1 MKVIGLTGGIG
12 SGKSCVLEIFKKIG
26 ISTYSADESAK
37 KLISS
42 DKKII
47 YSIKQLFG
55 EDIYY
60 ENELN
65 SKLVSKIVFKD
76 KEKLKS
82 LNSII
87 HPAVA
92 KDFDNFCFKH
102 RDESYIVKEA
112 AIIFETKSEN
122 LFNKI
127 IYVKAPKEIRIDR
140 VMHRDNLSR
149 DDVLNRIQN
158 QINETSIIDKCD
170 FIIDNI
176 NFTELEKK
184 VLEIHST
191 FICLTE
197 LL

>member
-1 MKVIGLTGGIG
+1 MKIIGLTGGIG
-12 SGKSCVLEIFKKIG
+12 SGKSSVLEIFKKIG
-26 ISTYSADESAK
+26 ISTYNADESAK

-55 EDIYY
+55 EDIYD

-65 SKLVSKIVFKD
+65 SKLVSKIVFND

-87 HPAVA
+87 HPEIA
-92 KDFDNFCFKH
+92 KDFDNFCLEH
-102 RDESYIVKEA
+102 RNESYVVKEA
-112 AIIFETKSEN
+112 AIIFETKTEN
-122 LFNKI
+122 LFHKI
-127 IYVKAPKEIRIDR
+127 IYIKAPKEIRIDR
-140 VMHRDNLSR
+140 VMQRDNLSR
-149 DDVLNRIQN
+149 DDVLNRIKN

-176 NFTELEKK
+176 NYNKLEEK
-184 VLEIHST
+184 VLEIHNAL
-191 FICLTE
+191 INLN
-197 LL
+197 

>member
-1 MKVIGLTGGIG
+1 MKIIGLTGGIG
-12 SGKSCVLEIFKKIG
+12 SGKSSVLEIFKKIG
-26 ISTYSADESAK
+26 ISTYNADESAK
-37 KLISS
+37 KIINS

-55 EDIYY
+55 EDIYD

-65 SKLVSKIVFKD
+65 SKLVSKIVFND

-82 LNSII
+82 LNLIV

-92 KDFDNFCFKH
+92 IDFDNFCFKH
-102 RDESYIVKEA
+102 RDETYIVKEA
-112 AIIFETKSEN
+112 AIIFETKTEN

-127 IYVKAPKEIRIDR
+127 IYVKAPKEVRIDR
-140 VMHRDNLSR
+140 VMQRDNLSR

-158 QINETSIIDKCD
+158 QISETSIIDKCD

-176 NFTELEKK
+176 NFTELEEK
-184 VLEIHST
+184 VLEIHNTLIS
-191 FICLTE
+191 LN
-197 LL
+197 

>member
-1 MKVIGLTGGIG
+1 MKIIGLTGGIG
-12 SGKSCVLEIFKKIG
+12 SGKSSVLEIFKKIG
-26 ISTYSADESAK
+26 ISTYNADESAK
-37 KLISS
+37 KIINS

-55 EDIYY
+55 EDIYD

-65 SKLVSKIVFKD
+65 SKLVSKIVFND

-92 KDFDNFCFKH
+92 IDFDNFCFKH
-102 RDESYIVKEA
+102 RDETYIVKEA
-112 AIIFETKSEN
+112 AIIFETKTEN

-127 IYVKAPKEIRIDR
+127 IYVQAPKEIRIDR
-140 VMHRDNLSR
+140 VMQRDNLCR

-176 NFTELEKK
+176 NFSELEEK
-184 VLEIHST
+184 VLEIHNTLIS
-191 FICLTE
+191 LN
-197 LL
+197 

>member
-1 MKVIGLTGGIG
+1 MKIIGLTGGIG
-12 SGKSCVLEIFKKIG
+12 SGKSSVLEIFKKIG
-26 ISTYSADESAK
+26 ISTYNADESAK

-55 EDIYY
+55 EDIYDK
-60 ENELN
+60 NELN
-65 SKLVSKIVFKD
+65 SKLVSKIVFND

-92 KDFDNFCFKH
+92 IDFDNFCFKH
-102 RDESYIVKEA
+102 RDETYIVKEA
-112 AIIFETKSEN
+112 AIIFETKTEN

-127 IYVKAPKEIRIDR
+127 IYVKAPKEIRVDR
-140 VMHRDNLSR
+140 VMQRDNLSR

-176 NFTELEKK
+176 NFSELEEK
-184 VLEIHST
+184 VIEIHNALIS
-191 FICLTE
+191 LN
-197 LL
+197 